1 MKSFKS
7 LLILII
13 GLFFALSVPQQFV
26 NGYTALTLAAFM
38 AIAFLIP
45 AKKRYGAI
53 AGVVTQFGLQEAF
66 QRARNQIYVA
76 NLPNGSESGASSD
89 QISYAKA
96 QASNAV
102 LSQSNLRLVQ
112 PLTANLNIFNFPVQ
126 VDQPPVS
133 SAEIRLQKQDAFFCS
148 NIAFYITKAA
158 SAADV
163 SYKTLTYPDI
173 VTWPVGGGAG
183 GLFTVYNGEM
193 VITINKSVIVPAYPM
208 LNFLQIPQTQNIAA
222 VTGQQNQ
229 FDPSQ
234 VSLWEPTINFIGTK
248 QNQLQIQLPGNM
260 TAAVEAFTY
269 GIFELQGVL
278 AQNVTLF
285 T

>member
-1 MKSFKS
+1 M
-7 LLILII
+7 
-13 GLFFALSVPQQFV
+13 GQ
-26 NGYTALTLAAFM
+26 
-38 AIAFLIP
+38 
-45 AKKRYGAI
+45 
-53 AGVVTQFGLQEAF
+53 VTQYGLQQAF
-66 QRARNQIYVA
+66 QNARQQIYEA
-76 NLPNGSESGASSD
+76 NLPGGTEVGATPA
-89 QISYAKA
+89 QITYAKNEA
-96 QASNAV
+96 ANAV

-112 PLTANLNIFNFPVQ
+112 PLLPNLNLFNFPVQ

-158 SAADV
+158 SATDV
-163 SYKTLTYPDI
+163 SYQTLTYPNV
-173 VTWPVGGGAG
+173 VTWPVGAGVG
-183 GLFTVYNGEM
+183 GLYTVYNGEM

-222 VTGQQNQ
+222 IVGQVNQ
-229 FDPSQ
+229 FDPAA

-248 QNQLQIQLPGNM
+248 QNQFQIQLPANM
-260 TAAVEAFTY
+260 TAAIEAFTY

-278 AQNVTLF
+278 AQNVTIF